1 MARLDL
7 VGLDEPA
14 TLELIEHWS
23 DAAPSSSVA
32 HRLVAAT
39 GGNPLALTEL
49 AATLDSAVLG
59 GTAPLP
65 DPLPVARGVEAAFLD
80 RVRRL
85 PEATRAM
92 LLLAALEPGADLA
105 LLARTAE
112 AGGATVDDLEAAE
125 VAGLVRLYSTRV
137 TFDHPLVRSAVEGRR
152 DEARSAGARISRWPR
167 RCRRPTPNVVRGT
180 RRPPPASPTSNW
192 RRISSSSPSVHAS
205 APATPPPRPP

>member
-92 LLLAALEPGADLA
+92 LLLAALEPSADLA
-105 LLARTAE
+105 LLAHTAE

-137 TFDHPLVRSAVEGRR
+137 DVRPPARALGGRGRR
-152 DEARSAGARISRWPR
+152 DVRAAPARASRSGRGAAAGRRRTSRVARGGRRQRAGRATGGAIS
-167 RCRRPTPNVVRGT
+167 N
-180 RRPPPASPTSNW
+180 
-192 RRISSSSPSVHAS
+192 SSPSVHAS